1 MGLFDLDGFEEM
13 MIMGMAMEDQKLAD
27 AGLDIEDLES
37 MSEYERNEALEDAG
51 LDPDDFMFL

>member
-27 AGLDIEDLES
+27 AGLDIDDLES